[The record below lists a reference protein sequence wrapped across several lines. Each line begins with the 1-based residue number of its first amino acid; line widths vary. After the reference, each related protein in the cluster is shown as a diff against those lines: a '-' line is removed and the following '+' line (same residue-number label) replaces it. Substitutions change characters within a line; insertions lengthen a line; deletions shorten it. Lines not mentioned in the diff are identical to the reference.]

1 MRDLKQSEGKRG
13 HIDCCSEKSSHSN
26 RNLRNWE
33 LQNAGFAYFQSWS
46 RDFPT
51 LTKRKLLGLKV
62 TSV

>member
-33 LQNAGFAYFQSWS
+33 LQNAGFAYFQVGHVI
-46 RDFPT
+46 FPH
-51 LTKRKLLGLKV
+51 
-62 TSV
+62 